1 MSDSEELNIGD
12 FDPTTYQHVLPEGA
26 HDYSDYD
33 SDYEE
38 KHPELGF
45 TDKQVEVEVEKLN
58 PEDKKFYEEYRDFLD
73 AYYRQHGRIIELPDL
88 IKLIMTGRYPEIPST
103 TEKEQDEL
111 RDKLLIE
118 TRKREMSQQAGLEE
132 EPPRKI
138 RRIVP
143 ERIGKIIDVMGDDD
157 PDAPTIIKITPGVDP
172 YAQLELEEEELEYKV
187 GDETAS
193 EIHPDDDDA
202 DDLSCIT
209 IDSLKHIDNDKVKE
223 IWQGMAKTKQQEAEY
238 YEQLAEMV
246 DEMTPEVVYQ
256 LVQVTPRPST
266 NVPLCADELLQEL
279 GSAELFQRVLAIG
292 YMDWQG
298 FEKNRRKRLG
308 EKYKPNTIREVA
320 AKFGISTSR
329 LMDLRRGAAINREDT
344 QRSKMLK
351 AEKKEEIEG
360 KTPTGS
366 RAASPEEQS
375 HSPTVHLQGVKR
387 ISNKTKTRSFS
398 GPPNIPKVN
407 RPKS

>member
-1 MSDSEELNIGD
+1 MMSDTEELHVGD
-12 FDPTTYQHVLPEGA
+12 FNPSTYEHVLPEGA
-26 HDYSDYD
+26 HDFDDYD
-33 SDYEE
+33 SEYEE

-45 TDKQVEVEVEKLN
+45 TDEQVEAEVAKLN
-58 PEDKKFYEEYRDFLD
+58 PEDKKFYEEYRGFLD
-73 AYYRQHGRIIELPDL
+73 AYYRQHGKIIEMPDL

-103 TEKEQDEL
+103 TRKEQEEL
-111 RDKLLIE
+111 REKLMIE

-132 EPPRKI
+132 EPPRKV
-138 RRIVP
+138 RRLVP

-172 YAQLELEEEELEYKV
+172 YAQLDLEEEELEYKV

-193 EIHPDDDDA
+193 EMHPDDADA

-223 IWQGMAKTKQQEAEY
+223 IWAGMAKLKHQEGEY
-238 YEQLAEMV
+238 YEQLAGMV
-246 DEMTPEVVYQ
+246 DEMTPEVIYQ
-256 LVQVTPRPST
+256 SVQATPRPST
-266 NVPLCADELLQEL
+266 NVSTCADELLEEL
-279 GSAELFQRVLAIG
+279 GSAELFKRVLAIG

-320 AKFGISTSR
+320 TKFGISTSR
-329 LMDLRRGAAINREDT
+329 LMDLSRGAAINREDT

-351 AEKKEEIEG
+351 AEKKEETEG

-366 RAASPEEQS
+366 RATSPEE
-375 HSPTVHLQGVKR
+375 PAM
-387 ISNKTKTRSFS
+387 
-398 GPPNIPKVN
+398 PK
-407 RPKS
+407 PSTSKE

>member
-1 MSDSEELNIGD
+1 MSDSEDLKVGD

-26 HDYSDYD
+26 HDFDDYD
-33 SDYEE
+33 SNYEE

-45 TDKQVEVEVEKLN
+45 TDKQVEAEAEKLDL
-58 PEDKKFYEEYRDFLD
+58 EDKKFYEEYRDFLD
-73 AYYRQHGRIIELPDL
+73 AYYQQHGRIIELPDL
-88 IKLIMTGRYPEIPST
+88 ITLIMMGRYPEIPSAT
-103 TEKEQDEL
+103 KKEQDKL

-132 EPPRKI
+132 EPLRKI

-143 ERIGKIIDVMGDDD
+143 ERIGKIIDVTGDDD
-157 PDAPTIIKITPGVDP
+157 PDAPTSIKITPRVDP
-172 YAQLELEEEELEYKV
+172 YSQLDLEEEELEYKV
-187 GDETAS
+187 GDESTS
-193 EIHPDDDDA
+193 EIHPDYNES

-223 IWQGMAKTKQQEAEY
+223 IWTGMAKLKHQEGEY
-238 YEQLAEMV
+238 YEQLAGMV
-246 DEMTPEVVYQ
+246 DKMTPELVYQ
-256 LVQVTPRPST
+256 SVQATPRPST
-266 NVPLCADELLQEL
+266 NVPPCADELLHEL
-279 GSAELFQRVLAIG
+279 GSEELFRRVLAIG

-308 EKYKPNTIREVA
+308 EKYKPNTICEVA

-329 LMDLRRGAAINREDT
+329 LMDIRRGAAINRKDT
-344 QRSKMLK
+344 QCSTILK
-351 AEKKEEIEG
+351 AEKKEEAEG

-375 HSPTVHLQGVKR
+375 TPQPSTSKE
-387 ISNKTKTRSFS
+387 
-398 GPPNIPKVN
+398 
-407 RPKS
+407 

>member
-1 MSDSEELNIGD
+1 MSDSEDLNIGD

-26 HDYSDYD
+26 HDYDDYD
-33 SDYEE
+33 SNYEE

-45 TDKQVEVEVEKLN
+45 TDKQVEAEAEKLN

-73 AYYRQHGRIIELPDL
+73 AYYQQHGRIIKLPDL

-103 TEKEQDEL
+103 TKKEQNEL
-111 RDKLLIE
+111 CEKLMIE

-138 RRIVP
+138 RRVVP
-143 ERIGKIIDVMGDDD
+143 ERIGKIIDVTGEDDL
-157 PDAPTIIKITPGVDP
+157 DAPTIIKITPEVDP
-172 YAQLELEEEELEYKV
+172 YSQLDLEEEEFEYKV
-187 GDETAS
+187 GDESTS
-193 EIHPDDDDA
+193 EIHPDDDEV

-223 IWQGMAKTKQQEAEY
+223 IWMGMAKLKHQEGEY
-238 YEQLAEMV
+238 YEQLARMV

-256 LVQVTPRPST
+256 SVQVTPRPSP
-266 NVPLCADELLQEL
+266 NVPPCADELLHKL
-279 GSAELFQRVLAIG
+279 GSEELFQRVLAIG
-292 YMDWQG
+292 YMNWQG

-320 AKFGISTSR
+320 AKFNISTSR
-329 LMDLRRGAAINREDT
+329 LMDLRQGAAINRKDT

-351 AEKKEEIEG
+351 AKKKEEAEG

-366 RAASPEEQS
+366 HAASPEEQRTPQPS
-375 HSPTVHLQGVKR
+375 TSKE
-387 ISNKTKTRSFS
+387 
-398 GPPNIPKVN
+398 
-407 RPKS
+407 

>member
-1 MSDSEELNIGD
+1 MMSDTEELHVGD
-12 FDPTTYQHVLPEGA
+12 FNPSTYEHVLPEGA
-26 HDYSDYD
+26 HDFDDYD
-33 SDYEE
+33 SEYEE

-45 TDKQVEVEVEKLN
+45 TDEQVEAEVAKLD
-58 PEDKKFYEEYRDFLD
+58 PEDKKFYEEYRGFLD
-73 AYYRQHGRIIELPDL
+73 TYYRQHGKIIEMPDL
-88 IKLIMTGRYPEIPST
+88 IKLIMMGWYPEIPST
-103 TEKEQDEL
+103 TRKEQDEL

-132 EPPRKI
+132 EPPKKI

-157 PDAPTIIKITPGVDP
+157 PDAPMIIKITPGVDP
-172 YAQLELEEEELEYKV
+172 YTQLDLEEEELEYKV

-209 IDSLKHIDNDKVKE
+209 IDSLKHIDNEKVKN
-223 IWQGMAKTKQQEAEY
+223 IWQGMAKLKRQEGDY
-238 YEQLAEMV
+238 YEQLAGMV

-256 LVQVTPRPST
+256 SVQVTPQPST
-266 NVPLCADELLQEL
+266 NVPTCADELLEEL
-279 GSAELFQRVLAIG
+279 GSAELFKRVLAIG

-298 FEKNRRKRLG
+298 FEKNRRKHLG
-308 EKYKPNTIREVA
+308 EKYKPNTVREVA
-320 AKFGISTSR
+320 TKFCISTSR

-344 QRSKMLK
+344 QCSKMLK
-351 AEKKEEIEG
+351 AEKKEETEG

-366 RAASPEEQS
+366 RATSPEEPATPQPS
-375 HSPTVHLQGVKR
+375 TSKE
-387 ISNKTKTRSFS
+387 
-398 GPPNIPKVN
+398 
-407 RPKS
+407 